1 MKLKAFSLFILCLS
15 SGPAGACSP
24 PPFVADYHAT
34 GSSIQVGYIVAERL
48 PDFETYVLS
57 KSDPSKPKPA
67 RGMPRRFVRV
77 AFTEAL
83 KGKLSAPRE
92 VLVACG
98 ASTPAIRKR
107 VFVVRINGND
117 YLVPADF
124 PGYENE
130 LRVILGKPLT
140 TQSSGTSE

>member
-1 MKLKAFSLFILCLS
+1 MKLKAIFLFILCLL
-15 SGPAGACSP
+15 SGRADACSP
-24 PPFVADYHAT
+24 PPFAADYHAT
-34 GSSIQVGYIVAERL
+34 GSSVQVGYIVAERQ
-48 PDFETYVLS
+48 PDFETYVIS
-57 KSDPSKPKPA
+57 KSDSSKPKPA

-98 ASTPAIRKR
+98 ASSPEIRER

-124 PGYENE
+124 PGYEKE
-130 LRVILGKPLT
+130 LRSILGKPLT
-140 TQSSGTSE
+140 TQSR

>member
-1 MKLKAFSLFILCLS
+1 MKIKEVFLITFFLS
-15 SGPAGACSP
+15 SGQAIACSP
-24 PPFVADYHAT
+24 PPYVPEYHAS

-48 PDFETYVLS
+48 PDFETYVIF
-57 KSDPSKPKPA
+57 KSDPSKPKPP
-67 RGMPRRFVRV
+67 RSMPRRFVRV

-83 KGKLSAPRE
+83 KGKLSEPRE
-92 VLVACG
+92 VSVPCG
-98 ASTPAIRKR
+98 ASFPEIRKR

-130 LRVILGKPLT
+130 LRSILGKPLT
-140 TQSSGTSE
+140 TQSR